1 MLCVGCWE
9 GPVSHGRQM
18 PTSEADLA
26 LSLLYVS
33 QVLLHPV
40 LGCIVFLGDSNTK
53 IQWAEVLRLLLVIV
67 GNR

>member
-1 MLCVGCWE
+1 
-9 GPVSHGRQM
+9 M